1 MPNWPNSPDGLR
13 SYSRTDEREREREE
27 VKKRKRLGKKERE
40 TVRKM
45 KNSKTK
51 GVFNMKGYKGKKDE
65 ENKRD
70 IVEKYSRK

>member
-1 MPNWPNSPDGLR
+1 M
-13 SYSRTDEREREREE
+13 
-27 VKKRKRLGKKERE
+27 GKKEKE
-40 TVRKM
+40 TVKKM

>member
-1 MPNWPNSPDGLR
+1 MR
-13 SYSRTDEREREREE
+13 
-27 VKKRKRLGKKERE
+27 KKERA

-51 GVFNMKGYKGKKDE
+51 GVFNMKGYKGKKDK